1 MRFVSQNSRSIR
13 TFDEH
18 APIASSYSNSSGH
31 VESDL
36 SNATSKQ
43 GSNPKIRIQVR
54 VSQKPSVENAPVSEP
69 ESPVHKPK
77 SLASDLK
84 KQKEKQKPTLQD
96 FNSYIESNIGSYNHI
111 TSFSDLPLEFG
122 YNQHISIDNEL
133 RERLRSIL
141 WKFNA
146 PIKYA
151 FAYGSG
157 VFSQGKPVDAS
168 QRQVD
173 LIFGVSYT
181 EHWHSLNMRQNPHHY
196 SALRYLGSGAISTI
210 QDKFGAGVYFNPY
223 VEIDGIKIKYGVV
236 NMDTML
242 TDLHKW
248 SSLFVAGRLQKPVKI
263 LRDEPRARFVNQ
275 TNLISALR
283 TALLL
288 LPETFSEL
296 DLYKTI
302 AGNSYRG
309 DPRMMLGENPNKVN
323 NIVNNQF
330 LNFRNLYSPLLD
342 VLPNVNMA
350 HSSAFKLE
358 NTEIPVASMKQDM
371 DPVTR
376 GNMVHRLPL
385 DFRQNLYVRY
395 QSKLESSNLD
405 ESEFGNNLHGTLFD
419 QQIAADPNLSDN
431 VSKAIKSTVFG
442 PSLGESIKGVFTA
455 GFGRSLRYAFDK
467 LQKNN
472 L

>member
-1 MRFVSQNSRSIR
+1 M
-13 TFDEH
+13 
-18 APIASSYSNSSGH
+18 
-31 VESDL
+31 
-36 SNATSKQ
+36 
-43 GSNPKIRIQVR
+43 
-54 VSQKPSVENAPVSEP
+54 
-69 ESPVHKPK
+69 
-77 SLASDLK
+77 
-84 KQKEKQKPTLQD
+84 
-96 FNSYIESNIGSYNHI
+96 
-111 TSFSDLPLEFG
+111 
-122 YNQHISIDNEL
+122 
-133 RERLRSIL
+133 L

-196 SALRYLGSGAISTI
+196 SGLRHLGSGAISMI
-210 QDKFGAGVYFNPY
+210 QDNFGAGFYFNPY

-248 SSLFVAGRLQKPVKI
+248 NSLFVAGRLQKPVKI
-263 LRDEPRARFVNQ
+263 LRDEPRVRFVNQ
-275 TNLISALR
+275 SNLISALR
-283 TALLL
+283 TALLI

-302 AGNSYRG
+302 AGISYRG
-309 DPRMMLGENPNKVN
+309 DPRMALGENPNKVN

-330 LNFRNLYSPLLD
+330 LNFRNLYTPLLD
-342 VLPNVNMA
+342 VLPNVTMA

-371 DPVTR
+371 DPVRR
-376 GNMVHRLPL
+376 GNMVYRLPL
-385 DFRQNLYVRY
+385 EFRQNLYVRY
-395 QSKLESSNLD
+395 QSKLESSGLV
-405 ESEFGNNLHGTLFD
+405 ESKYSYNLHGTLFD
-419 QQIAADPNLSDN
+419 QEIAADPNLSVN
-431 VSKAIKSTVFG
+431 VSKAIRSTVFG

-455 GFGRSLRYAFDK
+455 GVGRTLRYAFDK